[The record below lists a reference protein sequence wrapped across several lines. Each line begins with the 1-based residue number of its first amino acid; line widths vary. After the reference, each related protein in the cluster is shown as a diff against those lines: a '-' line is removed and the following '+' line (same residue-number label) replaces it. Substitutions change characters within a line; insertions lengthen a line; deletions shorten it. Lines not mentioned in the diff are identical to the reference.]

1 MIYKFLLQAVVSAKD
16 AGHLDQ
22 LKPNEELQNIITEH
36 TVESSVA
43 SSESDNNKDIDSE
56 CRVSTSLKILGH
68 QSRHVEQ
75 ELQKLSCTRS
85 SSSENE
91 QLTVNMNSALYAKG
105 FCNSDSAK
113 EGTLRKQ
120 TSKELRQ
127 SNAKKSEP
135 YRPKER
141 RNSRE
146 LNNDF
151 SRSRKHSKDRDD
163 ICKVKRRSEIVDCVQ
178 NVNTNLGRDET
189 DLNFTR
195 RRHRDNKHQSNFLQ
209 HNLSSTE
216 NTKKCH
222 PDSNIQHCDS
232 KTEHQTWLTRH
243 VNQLFIRGD
252 NVVLVSLLHS

>member
-1 MIYKFLLQAVVSAKD
+1 MVSAKD

-22 LKPNEELQNIITEH
+22 LKPNEELQDIITEH
-36 TVESSVA
+36 AVESSVA
-43 SSESDNNKDIDSE
+43 SSESDNNKDIDSDG
-56 CRVSTSLKILGH
+56 RVSTSLKILGH
-68 QSRHVEQ
+68 QCRHVEQ

-91 QLTVNMNSALYAKG
+91 QLTVNMSSALYAKG
-105 FCNSDSAK
+105 FCDSDSAK
-113 EGTLRKQ
+113 EGTLGKQ

-146 LNNDF
+146 LDNDF
-151 SRSRKHSKDRDD
+151 SRSRKHSKDKDRDD
-163 ICKVKRRSEIVDCVQ
+163 VFCKVKKRSEIVDCVQ
-178 NVNTNLGRDET
+178 NVNTNLGRHET

-195 RRHRDNKHQSNFLQ
+195 RRHRDNKYQSNLLQ
-209 HNLSSTE
+209 HNLSTE
-216 NTKKCH
+216 NTKKSD

-243 VNQLFIRGD
+243 INQLFIRGD